1 MIQKMK
7 SFFTGLNTIYTYIIT
22 SKILFLFTIILIF
35 FFGKYFNDIQEYLT
49 FQAYLFREALFF
61 TYDYFFSSP
70 LPTNISETENIIKS
84 ESNYPSKKKI
94 LIICGITVGVIITGV
109 GIYCFIPTIVP
120 IVTAIPATT
129 VEVVASSDLSSF
141 PGFLVSL
148 LSSIFAS
155 SSVIS
160 DLPITSSPPD
170 ITIIPTSSSTNY
182 LSRFVNFEDN
192 LLNLP
197 NEELNPTSSSSN
209 FERGVMSHGQV
220 IDNIDTFLDN

>member
-1 MIQKMK
+1 M
-7 SFFTGLNTIYTYIIT
+7 
-22 SKILFLFTIILIF
+22 
-35 FFGKYFNDIQEYLT
+35 
-49 FQAYLFREALFF
+49 
-61 TYDYFFSSP
+61 
-70 LPTNISETENIIKS
+70 
-84 ESNYPSKKKI
+84 
-94 LIICGITVGVIITGV
+94 
-109 GIYCFIPTIVP
+109 
-120 IVTAIPATT
+120 
-129 VEVVASSDLSSF
+129 
-141 PGFLVSL
+141 SL